1 MTSTDTLSTQRSTEE
16 VVRHHLASLL
26 DGNIDRILTDYD
38 DCTTVFT
45 PDGPVQGLAPLRQ
58 LFQNF
63 LGQLPPGSLEK
74 LEVSRQDI
82 RGDSAYLLWRIPGL
96 FALGTDTL
104 VIRDGKI
111 RLQSFAIAAN

>member
-1 MTSTDTLSTQRSTEE
+1 MVGPDGGQATFGKTGEGAVPGTVHSE
-16 VVRHHLASLL
+16 VVRS
-26 DGNIDRILTDYD
+26 GPN
-38 DCTTVFT
+38 
-45 PDGPVQGLAPLRQ
+45 PVQGLAPLRQ